1 MLVTGSAFS
10 FTTLAQKLDAAK
22 VPSAVKGSFT
32 KDFPGITAKW
42 EKEKANY
49 EAGFKQNGKAMSAV
63 YNTNGNKIETE
74 MEIETSALPAAV
86 TTYVAQNYKGGKIL
100 YFKCLFCKIVCV
112 HFRKLAGGNQKVRR
126 CAVQFLQRMLRR
138 KTNSYVDLRLG

>member
-1 MLVTGSAFS
+1 MKKIRLLMLVTGSAFS

-86 TTYVAQNYKGGKIL
+86 TTYVAQNYKGGKIKEAAIITKANGEIN
-100 YFKCLFCKIVCV
+100 YETEVKGQDILFTKEGKFIAIA
-112 HFRKLAGGNQKVRR
+112 K
-126 CAVQFLQRMLRR
+126 
-138 KTNSYVDLRLG
+138 D